1 MLKDKNLRIPMILL
15 FLAIGGCA
23 SLLPTYEPPTVSVSA
38 FRVLPSNTL
47 NPKFEIDLHII
58 NPNNIMLNLQGI
70 SYSASIEGHKI
81 LTGVSNE
88 LPVIEAYGEGDV
100 RLVASADLF
109 GSFGLINDL
118 VRQNKKDLS
127 YQLNV
132 KLDVGNFT
140 PAIRVERLG
149 TISFR

>member
-132 KLDVGNFT
+132 KLDVGKFT